1 MEAFQKNVRFSASVT
16 IAFDPNTHSWKSDM
30 STNCRLSIVQ
40 YQVKLDNYEALQTI
54 KILQLIMAKI
64 SDFKEGKGRRP
75 LFPKCS

>member
-1 MEAFQKNVRFSASVT
+1 
-16 IAFDPNTHSWKSDM
+16 M

-64 SDFKEGKGRRP
+64 SDFKEGKGRRHK
-75 LFPKCS
+75 FINVHKSS